1 MNQAKQRPG
10 KKGRLPFVLVNF
22 AITADGKITSANR
35 RIEGFS
41 SARDREHMLELR
53 SSADAVMAG
62 ARTVDLNPITMG
74 PGGSRNRQQ
83 RVRRGLTEYNLRVVV
98 SGSGTVDPNAKLFQK
113 RFSPIIV
120 LTTERAGS
128 ARLARLRR
136 VADEVKVCG
145 ATEINFVEALSW
157 LRRKWNVRRL
167 LCEGGGELN
176 AALFRAGLVN
186 ELHLTICPTIFG
198 GRTAPTLAEG
208 TGSLTL
214 QQATELKLKSAKRH
228 EDELF
233 LVYKVLITGC

>member
-1 MNQAKQRPG
+1 M
-10 KKGRLPFVLVNF
+10 
-22 AITADGKITSANR
+22 TADGKITSENR
-35 RIEGFS
+35 KIEAFS

-74 PGGSRNRQQ
+74 PGGPRHRRQ
-83 RVRRGLTEYNLRVVV
+83 RIRRGLPEYNLRVVA
-98 SGSGTVDPNAKLFQK
+98 SGSGTLDPKAKLFQQ

-128 ARLARLRR
+128 TKLARLRQ
-136 VADEVKVCG
+136 VADEVKICG
-145 ATEINFVEALSW
+145 STEIDFVEALSW

-176 AALFRAGLVN
+176 AALFHAGLVD

-198 GRTAPTLAEG
+198 GRTAPTLADG
-208 TGSLTL
+208 AGALTL
-214 QQATELKLKSAKRH
+214 KEATGLKLKSAKRH
-228 EDELF
+228 DDELF
-233 LVYKVLITGC
+233 LTYQVV

>member
-1 MNQAKQRPG
+1 MNRAKQRLR
-10 KKGRLPFVLVNF
+10 KTGRLPFVFVNF
-22 AITADGKITSANR
+22 AMTADGKITSANR
-35 RIEGFS
+35 KIEAFS
-41 SARDREHMLELR
+41 SAGDHEHMLELR

-62 ARTVDLNPITMG
+62 ARTVDLTPITMG
-74 PGGSRNRQQ
+74 PGGPRRRRQ
-83 RVRRGLTEYNLRVVV
+83 RVRQGFTEYNLRIVV

-145 ATEINFVEALSW
+145 ATDIDFAEALRW
-157 LRRKWNVRRL
+157 LRREWNVRRL

-176 AALFRAGLVN
+176 AALFQAGLVN

-198 GRTAPTLAEG
+198 GRTAPTLADG
-208 TGSLTL
+208 SGSLTL
-214 QQATELKLKSAKRH
+214 QQATGLKLKSAKRH
-228 EDELF
+228 GDELF
-233 LVYKVLITGC
+233 LIYQVV

>member
-1 MNQAKQRPG
+1 MNRAKPRSG
-10 KKGRLPFVLVNF
+10 KKGPLPFVLVNF
-22 AITADGKITSANR
+22 AMTADGKITSANR
-35 RIEGFS
+35 KIVAFS

-74 PGGSRNRQQ
+74 PGGPRRRLQ
-83 RVRRGLTEYNLRVVV
+83 RVRRGFTEYNLRIVV

-145 ATEINFVEALSW
+145 ATEIDFVEALSW

-198 GRTAPTLAEG
+198 GRTAPTLADG
-208 TGSLTL
+208 TGGLTL
-214 QQATELKLKSAKRH
+214 QQATGLKLNSAKQH
-228 EDELF
+228 GDELF
-233 LVYKVLITGC
+233 LIYRVV

>member
-1 MNQAKQRPG
+1 MNRTKTRPG
-10 KKGRLPFVLVNF
+10 RTDRLPFVFVNF
-22 AITADGKITSANR
+22 AMTADGKITSANR
-35 RIEGFS
+35 KIVAFS

-53 SSADAVMAG
+53 SASDAVMAG
-62 ARTVDLNPITMG
+62 ARTVDLNPVTMG
-74 PGGSRNRQQ
+74 PGGPRRRRQ
-83 RVRRGLTEYNLRVVV
+83 RVRRGFTEYNLRIVV

-136 VADEVKVCG
+136 VADEVKVFG
-145 ATEINFVEALSW
+145 GTEIDFVEALSW

-198 GRTAPTLAEG
+198 GRRQPWPTVPVG
-208 TGSLTL
+208 
-214 QQATELKLKSAKRH
+214 
-228 EDELF
+228 
-233 LVYKVLITGC
+233 